1 MDKVLT
7 KCISRGVIE
16 FFLKDFVIKRT
27 FKNCSNFLF
36 WAVYPSSVNVNTSW
50 AMHLHFIWLRR
61 REKNQV
67 STTIKINWTEIHL
80 YNLTSLAYSNQEFRS
95 RRISGERK
103 KSIWAVRVI
112 NQCNVY
118 SFFPEVIYKFMEKS
132 LHLKLTFIALALDWI
147 S

>member
-7 KCISRGVIE
+7 KCISSGVIE
-16 FFLKDFVIKRT
+16 FFLKDFVVKKT

-36 WAVYPSSVNVNTSW
+36 WAGYPSSVNVNTSW

-67 STTIKINWTEIHL
+67 STTIKINWTKIHL

-95 RRISGERK
+95 RWMSGERK
-103 KSIWAVRVI
+103 SIWTVRVI

-118 SFFPEVIYKFMEKS
+118 SFFLRWSINS
-132 LHLKLTFIALALDWI
+132 WNNHCIWN
-147 S
+147 